1 MNLNPFKL
9 VKKLVYRL
17 VLSELSRTLI
27 QSWTESGSEWTY
39 DTYRL
44 THKPTKIQLW
54 VGNGAWHF
62 NVIKE
67 GSSTNCEGN
76 VPIGYLERH
85 VLWHEHSII
94 MKNTRKA
101 NIQNLRSNLINRLTP
116 QEVPVSVETEQAIV
130 KTPKTP
136 RKVAVKV

>member
-85 VLWHEHSII
+85 VLWHEYSII
-94 MKNTRKA
+94 MKNTKKA
-101 NIQNLRSNLINRLTP
+101 KVKKLHNDLLSKLNPSETP
-116 QEVPVSVETEQAIV
+116 LPAETEQVIV
-130 KTPKTP
+130 KTPKP
-136 RKVAVKV
+136 SRKVTVKV

>member
-9 VKKLVYRL
+9 VKKLIYRL

-27 QSWTESGSEWTY
+27 KSWTESGSEWTY
-39 DTYRL
+39 DTYKL

-54 VGNGAWHF
+54 IGSGRWFF
-62 NVIKE
+62 NAIKE
-67 GSSTNCEGN
+67 GSHTEHSGN

-85 VLWHEHSII
+85 ILWREYANI

-101 NIQNLRSNLINRLTP
+101 NIQNLRSNLISKLTP